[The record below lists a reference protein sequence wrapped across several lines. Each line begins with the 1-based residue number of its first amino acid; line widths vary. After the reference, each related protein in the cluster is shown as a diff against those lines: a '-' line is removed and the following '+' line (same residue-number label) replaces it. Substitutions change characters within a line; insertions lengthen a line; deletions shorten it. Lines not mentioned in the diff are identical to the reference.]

1 MTTYRKQASM
11 TLDGDVLRRAKAAA
25 EEGDRNGCATTVLEL
40 LGYWLSWRYFK
51 LPEALAL
58 VRRTLAPT
66 QASSDAARSFLGPL
80 RATHRFVIGLQVRL
94 GDKEERPQFQSVDP
108 KHN

>member
-1 MTTYRKQASM
+1 M